1 MTVADETTRR
11 ARRAGAISGI
21 DHVIVGVRDLD
32 AAHRAFA
39 HLGFVVSPRGRHI
52 GWATANYC
60 IMFPKDYVELLGIVD
75 AAGFTNNL
83 DRFLETREGLI
94 SLAYASE
101 DARAVAEALRG
112 RGIAAE
118 GPKDLKRDLELP
130 EGTVQPAFKLTHLPA
145 AVSPVAPSFVCQH
158 LDRPM
163 VWQDQWLAHEN
174 GARGV
179 LSVTGVVAEPGDAA
193 VAYGTLFGPAAVSA
207 GHGCVEVDVGGAT
220 VRLTTPGGLSR
231 LYPGLP
237 ALPDHPPP
245 WLSGMRLAVENLAA
259 TAAALDARGVP
270 YFRDG
275 GRILRVPPEMA
286 CGVVVEF
293 AEN

>member
-1 MTVADETTRR
+1 MAVASETTPR
-11 ARRAGAISGI
+11 AHRAGAISGI

-39 HLGFVVSPRGRHI
+39 HLGFVISPRGSHI
-52 GWATANYC
+52 GWATANFC

-75 AAGFTNNL
+75 ATGFTNN
-83 DRFLETREGLI
+83 
-94 SLAYASE
+94 SE
-101 DARAVAEALRG
+101 DAGAAAEELRA

-118 GPKDLKRDLELP
+118 GPKDLKRNLELP

-145 AVSPVAPSFVCQH
+145 AVSPAAPSFVVQH

-163 VWQDQWLAHEN
+163 VWQDPWLAHEN

-193 VAYGTLFGPAAVSA
+193 LAFGALFGPGAVSA
-207 GHGCVEVDVGGAT
+207 GRGCIEIDVGGAT
-220 VRLTTPGGLSR
+220 VRLTTPGGLSQ

-237 ALPDHPPP
+237 AMPDHPPP

-293 AEN
+293 AES